1 MKLYIKNMVSIC
13 CRRVV
18 KSELK
23 KLGLYYVNVHLG
35 EVEIQKGMTDAQREQ
50 LGSALQRFGLELIED
65 KKSIIVERI
74 KNIVVE
80 SVHSPGVCTKV
91 SFSTHIARK
100 LKYHYTYLS
109 NLFSE
114 VMGTTIEQYLIA
126 HKVERVKELIFY
138 NEHNLTEIS
147 FMLNYSSVAH
157 LSNQFKKVTGMAPS
171 HFKKLKIKHR
181 QNLDEM

>member
-1 MKLYIKNMVSIC
+1 MKLYVKNMVSIC
-13 CRRVV
+13 CKRVV

-23 KLGLYYVNVHLG
+23 KLGLYYVSVQLG
-35 EVEIQKGMTDAQREQ
+35 EVEIQKEMSDAQREQ
-50 LGSALQRFGLELIED
+50 FGTALQRFGLELMED

-74 KNIVVE
+74 KNVIVETVRAPE
-80 SVHSPGVCTKV
+80 VTRKV

-100 LKYHYTYLS
+100 LQYHYTYLS

-126 HKVERVKELIFY
+126 HKIERAKEMISY
-138 NEHNLTEIS
+138 NELNLTEIS
-147 FMLNYSSVAH
+147 FALNYSSVAH

-171 HFKKLKIKHR
+171 HFKKLKNKHR
-181 QNLDEM
+181 QGLDEM